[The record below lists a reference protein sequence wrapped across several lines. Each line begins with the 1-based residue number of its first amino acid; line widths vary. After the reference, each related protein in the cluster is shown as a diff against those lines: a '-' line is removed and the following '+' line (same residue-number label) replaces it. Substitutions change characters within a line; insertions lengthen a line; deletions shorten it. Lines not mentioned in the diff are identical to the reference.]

1 MSWPEPRRSRLL
13 LVAWLAAAFAVS
25 AATDLR
31 ALAAAWAAALLIMR
45 RGAGPHLKKALLAV
59 VPLSAAAAL
68 ASWSWA
74 RLAGHPAPEAEALA
88 AVVVRPAL
96 IAFLGLAVLA
106 RLDPFRALEA
116 WPTATRLLAIAL
128 AQIHALRLLASDSA
142 LGLRSRLPG
151 RPRAGQVL
159 RGAGAITGTLFT
171 LAVRN
176 ARDVS
181 DALRSRGP

>member
-1 MSWPEPRRSRLL
+1 MRWPEPRRSRAL

-25 AATDLR
+25 AVTDLR
-31 ALAAAWAAALLIMR
+31 VLGGAGAAALLVLR
-45 RGAGPHLKKALLAV
+45 RGAGPHLKRALLAA

-68 ASWSWA
+68 AAWSWA
-74 RLAGHPAPEAEALA
+74 RIAGHPAPPPEALA
-88 AVVVRPAL
+88 AVVARPAL
-96 IAFLGLAVLA
+96 IAFLSLAVLA
-106 RLDPFRALEA
+106 RLDPFRALEP

-128 AQIHALRLLASDSA
+128 AQIHSLRLLVSDSA

-181 DALRSRGP
+181 DALRSRGA